1 MLSGH
6 FRPRIDDILSVN
18 HAGFVN
24 NQSFDLFLTDQY
36 LTTDWHRTAFWL
48 RRREA
53 EGPDNNDKNFYFS
66 ILFDSIWREIM
77 SYLAFL
83 LSIWAILLT
92 FWGIVSVFK
101 RTCSRQWYGAEGE
114 TISIFLR
121 ILQGV
126 GNREIWPPLT
136 PSPLPGPPH

>member
-36 LTTDWHRTAFWL
+36 FTTGLQLTAFWL
-48 RRREA
+48 RWREA
-53 EGPDNNDKNFYFS
+53 EGPDNNDKIFYFL

-92 FWGIVSVFK
+92 FWSIVSVFK
-101 RTCSRQWYGAEGE
+101 TTCSRQFYGAEGE

-121 ILQGV
+121 KE
-126 GNREIWPPLT
+126 R
-136 PSPLPGPPH
+136 SPKQAKPTW

>member
-36 LTTDWHRTAFWL
+36 FTTGLQLTAFWL

-53 EGPDNNDKNFYFS
+53 EGPDNNDKIVYFS
-66 ILFDSIWREIM
+66 ILQLYLILFGERLCPIWR
-77 SYLAFL
+77 SYCLFGQ
-83 LSIWAILLT
+83 
-92 FWGIVSVFK
+92 F
-101 RTCSRQWYGAEGE
+101 Y
-114 TISIFLR
+114 
-121 ILQGV
+121 
-126 GNREIWPPLT
+126 
-136 PSPLPGPPH
+136 